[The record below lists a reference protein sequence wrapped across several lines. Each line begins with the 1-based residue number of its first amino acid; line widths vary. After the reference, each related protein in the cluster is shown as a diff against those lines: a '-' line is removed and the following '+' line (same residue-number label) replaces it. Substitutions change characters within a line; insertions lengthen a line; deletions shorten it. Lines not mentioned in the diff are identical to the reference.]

1 MAGRSGPMVVGVAAA
16 VLAVIGVSVAMSS
29 GDETRPSGASGPAG
43 SSSAGSDSDAHVVAP
58 RSQQQRIDVPLT
70 LPIQSYVLLAPDRL
84 QVRYTT
90 GVPECYGRLDRA
102 VVTESPSRVVVTL
115 RLRPAPTPPTSPAPT
130 SRWSRTPRC
139 TSTARSVTGAFST
152 APGCGPCPAA
162 TTPADGPRGR
172 PAASESRGSRW
183 APEGPRDA
191 TAPPTRRPGALLL
204 LVES

>member
-29 GDETRPSGASGPAG
+29 GDGTRPSGASGPAG
-43 SSSAGSDSDAHVVAP
+43 PSSAGSDSDAHVVAP

-115 RLRPAPTPPTSPAPT
+115 RLRPAPTPADQ
-130 SRWSRTPRC
+130 
-139 TSTARSVTGAFST
+139 
-152 APGCGPCPAA
+152 PCPDIALVED
-162 TTPADGPRGR
+162 TEVHLDSPLGDRRVLDGSGLRPVPRGH
-172 PAASESRGSRW
+172 ETG
-183 APEGPRDA
+183 
-191 TAPPTRRPGALLL
+191 
-204 LVES
+204 